1 MSNITIAT
9 ICLAVFSVCSMLG
22 GIALVVTEVLERKR
36 GEEMVQNDFVEHQ
49 LRMMLERTEDK
60 MDRRALQGAL
70 ANVMLVEAIKEICD
84 LGIEEIERDRDK
96 YQHPFEI
103 QRGYITILGMI
114 GRRLDGKKK
123 PEDLDDDWG

>member
-1 MSNITIAT
+1 MNEYLRNLVRIEFIVTMACT
-9 ICLAVFSVCSMLG
+9 GKCKHCSEG
-22 GIALVVTEVLERKR
+22 NHDGFR
-36 GEEMVQNDFVEHQ
+36 GHIN
-49 LRMMLERTEDK
+49 
-60 MDRRALQGAL
+60 
-70 ANVMLVEAIKEICD
+70 ANAAMEAIKEICD